1 MDTANLSLLLIAGG
15 QSSRMGQDKRW
26 LEYDGASMLEW
37 LLRKAQRQAFACKYL
52 CVERATAEL
61 LALAKQYEFELLVDE
76 QADLGPMEGLRR
88 GLSAMPTQYGL
99 ALSCDMPFFVFS
111 ALDPLG
117 AELTGQTGLMA
128 LMAETDGRLQP
139 LAAIYHRDLA
149 PVFAAALANGERKLG
164 AVIDTVPHQL
174 VPVPR
179 INCFF
184 NANTPADMRLVRG
197 RLANSW
203 REVPLVTV
211 SAPVS
216 NTGKTTFIERL
227 IPRLRAAGIR
237 VGVVKGDCH
246 GYEVD
251 TEGKDSWRFAQA
263 GADAVAVVS
272 PAGYFIEQR
281 TEKRA
286 SLVSMASRL
295 ENVDLVLIES
305 RNHGTMPAL
314 SLWRGLG
321 TPSIQEDTAA
331 MFAGG
336 EVPEALSGQVYCY
349 DIDDIAQAEKL
360 VKFLMGKDF

>member
-1 MDTANLSLLLIAGG
+1 MDTLHLSLLLIAGG
-15 QSSRMGQDKRW
+15 KSSRMGQDKRW

-37 LLRKAQRQAFACKYL
+37 QLRKAQRQAFARKYL
-52 CVERATAEL
+52 CVEKATEEL

-76 QADLGPMEGLRR
+76 QAGMGPMEGLRR
-88 GLSAMPTQYGL
+88 GLLAMPTQYGL

-111 ALDPLG
+111 ALDSLWG
-117 AELTGQTGLMA
+117 ELAGQTGAMA
-128 LMAETDGRLQP
+128 VLAETSGRRQP

-149 PVFAAALANGERKLG
+149 QDFATALAAGERKLG
-164 AVIDTVPHQL
+164 KVIDRVPHRL
-174 VPVPR
+174 VAVPR
-179 INCFF
+179 VNCFF

-203 REVPLVTV
+203 REVPLITV

-246 GYEVD
+246 GYQMDV
-251 TEGKDSWRFAQA
+251 EGKDSWRFSKA

-272 PAGYFIEQR
+272 PTGYFIQQQ
-281 TEKRA
+281 TGKRA

-305 RNHGTMPAL
+305 RNHGTIPEL

-321 TPSIQEDTAA
+321 TPCVREDTAA
-331 MFAGG
+331 LFVGG
-336 EVPEALSGQVYCY
+336 TLTDALPEQVHCY
-349 DIDDIAQAEKL
+349 DIEDVAQAEQL